1 MLFRSRLALPIAT
14 ALLAVLVQMALLV
27 WPHPS
32 FAGGASNTHPNT
44 ENDCPSKRLSSMV
57 GQTLMVG
64 FPGRRE
70 EHSGVQAVLAQLRDG
85 TVGGVILFPKNIAG
99 EDQLKALIEAL
110 RRSASD
116 LPPLIAVD
124 QEGGAVQRLRARKGF
139 EWFPPAEL
147 VGQNP
152 SLDAQDTAEQIYALM
167 AVELA
172 GLGFNMNLG
181 PVVDVNT
188 NPDNPV
194 IGARG
199 RSFGDN
205 PDAVS
210 PMAAA
215 FINAHHAANVATV
228 AKHFPGHGSSTEDS
242 HRTLADV
249 SQSWREEE
257 LDPYR
262 RLALQGLLDAVMIG
276 HLYHPRFSDEAGLPA
291 SLSAKAVQAL
301 RSPDGLGFDG
311 VIVSDDMEM
320 GAIRE
325 RFSPEEA
332 AVRAI
337 ASGTDIVVLS
347 NITRDDPEFGR
358 RIHRALIEAVCEGRI
373 AEERIEEAYRRIVR
387 LKEQIRT
394 RTLPQ
399 AW

>member
-1 MLFRSRLALPIAT
+1 MCFRSRLAHLLAK
-14 ALLAVLVQMALLV
+14 ALLAVLIPMALLV
-27 WPHPS
+27 WPHAFS
-32 FAGGASNTHPNT
+32 AGAANSTHLDSKN
-44 ENDCPSKRLSSMV
+44 ECPSKRLSSMV

-70 EHSGVQAVLAQLRDG
+70 EHRGVQAVLTQLRDG
-85 TVGGVILFPKNIAG
+85 TVGGVVLFPKNIAD
-99 EDQLKALIEAL
+99 EHQLKALIDAL
-110 RRSASD
+110 RGPPSD
-116 LPPLIAVD
+116 LPPFIAVD

-139 EWFPPAEL
+139 EWFPPAKL

-152 SLDAQDTAEQIYALM
+152 SLDAQDIAEQIYGLM

-181 PVVDVNT
+181 PVVDVDT
-188 NPDNPV
+188 NPQNPI

-199 RSFGDN
+199 RSFGDSA
-205 PDAVS
+205 DAVS

-215 FINAHHAANVATV
+215 FINAHHAANIATV
-228 AKHFPGHGSSTEDS
+228 AKHFPGHGSSAEDS

-262 RLALQGLLDAVMIG
+262 RLALQGLLDAVMMG
-276 HLYHPRFSDEAGLPA
+276 HLYHPRFSDEVGLPA

-311 VIVSDDMEM
+311 VIISDDMEM

-325 RFSPEEA
+325 RSSPEEA

-337 ASGTDIVVLS
+337 KAGTDIVVLS

-358 RIHRALIEAVCEGRI
+358 RIHRALIDAVCDGRI
-373 AEERIEEAYRRIVR
+373 AEARIEEAYRRIVK

-394 RTLPQ
+394 RALPQ